1 MTAGKAYEYLWA
13 DVHLPGLQDTNR
25 TGKPPQP
32 PRCVPACEYIDLLL
46 DLIDGLIDNE
56 KVFPSTDSSPTV
68 AQFPLYFDALMQL
81 LFKRLFRAYAH
92 IYHHHFHQFVALGA
106 EPHLNTCFSDSSFL
120 SCSSDLWSSKRY
132 GRWLHWSNFL
142 CRTKKHK
149 PPWAGGANAAKPTG
163 SMTQ

>member
-13 DVHLPGLQDTNR
+13 DVHLPGLQDADAGTA
-25 TGKPPQP
+25 KAPQP

-56 KVFPSTDSSPTV
+56 KVFPSTDSSPAV

-106 EPHLNTCFSDSSFL
+106 EPHLNTCF
-120 SCSSDLWSSKRY
+120 KRFVFFVMQF
-132 GRWLHWSNFL
+132 RLVEQQEVRPMAPLVKLFMQDEEA
-142 CRTKKHK
+142 RTM
-149 PPWAGGANAAKPTG
+149 NAQQMSTG
-163 SMTQ
+163 SH